1 MYYLTPNADRSG
13 DWMLPNITIEGSG
26 YVLRTVLLL
35 TCAAVFCVAV
45 LSPVIAK
52 THVLSDPQRCSQRG
66 RDATLYN
73 H

>member
-1 MYYLTPNADRSG
+1 MYYLTPNVDRSG

-26 YVLRTVLLL
+26 YVLCTVLDHRVLY
-35 TCAAVFCVAV
+35 CVAV

-66 RDATLYN
+66 LDATLYN
-73 H
+73 R

>member
-13 DWMLPNITIEGSG
+13 YWMLTTITIEGSG

-35 TCAAVFCVAV
+35 TCAAVYCDTL

-66 RDATLYN
+66 LDATLYDR
-73 H
+73 